1 MIGKNIIENLISDVM
16 KFSWVQIN
24 GNSLKVERIWKLK
37 EESGCRK
44 SFLRVL
50 LMKLG
55 ELACGGLAL
64 DS

>member
-24 GNSLKVERIWKLK
+24 GNSLKVEIIWKLK

-50 LMKLG
+50 LRSHM
-55 ELACGGLAL
+55 C
-64 DS
+64 